1 MQETC
6 GGSFVV
12 IDEDLYEELDAFKK
26 KLYSYVDKSF
36 SIVKAQELLHVWCT
50 SCRITLKSLHLL
62 GSTYFLMSPL
72 HLDAFCQWVI
82 SKRKVFTCKEN
93 FDINLLMEHEE
104 QSSHLMNVI
113 VDQVDNE
120 SETTIKYWPVCE
132 DWQKRKCQML
142 GMKFVRGNIS
152 HVPEPCAFS
161 TFHQPAVTGR
171 ILGDGNCFFRALAHV
186 VTGSQEDHYELR
198 AITTSYMQ
206 HNAED
211 LSCYLEANDCM
222 EDYLVRSDMQS
233 PSVWATE
240 KEIFAAAYMLATPIF
255 VFSKCGHRYT
265 SGCNSLLSLKISV
278 PLNTPKRL
286 FTLLTFQTTMRLLG
300 VCSIFSIVYS
310 P

>member
-1 MQETC
+1 MHLIRGQIIQHCQSTR
-6 GGSFVV
+6 V
-12 IDEDLYEELDAFKK
+12 
-26 KLYSYVDKSF
+26 
-36 SIVKAQELLHVWCT
+36 T
-50 SCRITLKSLHLL
+50 SCMVYIMQDNSKVT
-62 GSTYFLMSPL
+62 
-72 HLDAFCQWVI
+72 AFA
-82 SKRKVFTCKEN
+82 RKYILSN
-93 FDINLLMEHEE
+93 D
-104 QSSHLMNVI
+104 VI

-132 DWQKRKCQML
+132 DWQKSKCQML

-152 HVPEPCAFS
+152 HVQEPCAFS

-171 ILGDGNCFFRALAHV
+171 TLGDGNCFFRALAHV

-198 AITTSYMQ
+198 VITTSYMQ

-222 EDYLVRSDMQS
+222 EDYLVRSGMQS
-233 PSVWATE
+233 SSVWATE
-240 KEIFAAAYMLATPIF
+240 KEIFAAAYMLYLYSANVDT
-255 VFSKCGHRYT
+255 GT

-286 FTLLTFQTTMRLLG
+286 FSLLTFQTTMTLLG
-300 VCSIFSIVYS
+300 ECSIISIVYS

>member
-50 SCRITLKSLHLL
+50 SCRITPKSLHLL

-104 QSSHLMNVI
+104 ESSHLMNVI

-255 VFSKCGHRYT
+255 VFSKCGHRYKWLQF
-265 SGCNSLLSLKISV
+265 SPVSEDISATEHSKEAIYLINISNHYETV
-278 PLNTPKRL
+278 RR
-286 FTLLTFQTTMRLLG
+286 M
-300 VCSIFSIVYS
+300 
-310 P
+310 